1 MKLHLKRPLVIFD
14 LETTGTNITLDHIIE
29 IGYIKVEPNGNE
41 SSKSIRINPEMHI
54 PEESTAV
61 HGITD
66 DDVKD
71 CPTFKEVAQ
80 ELANSFKGCDFAGF
94 NSNHFD
100 IPILAEEFL
109 RVGVDFDFS
118 KSRFVDVQNIFHKK
132 EQRTLVAAYKFYV
145 KDEDFNAHAAL
156 DDTKAT
162 YEVLQ
167 AQLDYYPDLK
177 NDIDYLSEYSSNT
190 RNVDLAG
197 RIVYNDKNEKIFNF
211 GKYKGH
217 LVTDVLERDPGYYGW
232 IMASDFPLNTKQA
245 LTKIRIENATK
256 K

>member
-61 HGITD
+61 HGIID